1 MSGRFRGRFED
12 LYKGWIEADI
22 LVLSGL
28 LAIPVIAI
36 VQLLGNEEPLD
47 LPLQISVHCFAVA
60 IPLLA
65 STILLKRHESA
76 CGRVRLPRW
85 VFVGQPIALIA
96 DAIGLISL
104 FWHFSWAVGVLALTS
119 GVLAGAVYWHVRHNL
134 QREFHERSQ
143 QKNTFE
149 ED

>member
-47 LPLQISVHCFAVA
+47 LPLQISVHCFAA
-60 IPLLA
+60 PY
-65 STILLKRHESA
+65 R
-76 CGRVRLPRW
+76 
-85 VFVGQPIALIA
+85 
-96 DAIGLISL
+96 
-104 FWHFSWAVGVLALTS
+104 
-119 GVLAGAVYWHVRHNL
+119 Y
-134 QREFHERSQ
+134 
-143 QKNTFE
+143 
-149 ED
+149 